1 MPTACEPDPTPPGLR
16 ASANSKRTKYKGFIE
31 AATDHLGPH
40 GKFEFQPAVF
50 STHGELDPGC
60 EQVIS
65 LLKQAYTTKL
75 VAAPSRGDGATPKYL
90 ADVFE
95 CDLRDALSVAIARG
109 RGNILVGAGLPTRF
123 YSAIVRGRGRRARGG
138 QGPRHRPVPSHSSSS
153 GGPQGL
159 GG

>member
-1 MPTACEPDPTPPGLR
+1 M
-16 ASANSKRTKYKGFIE
+16 
-31 AATDHLGPH
+31 
-40 GKFEFQPAVF
+40 F

-109 RGNILVGAGLPTRF
+109 SGNILVGAGLPTRF
-123 YSAIVRGRGRRARGG
+123 YSAIVRGRGLRARGG